1 MFWAFVDVNGQP
13 TYCPLAEFGTQS
25 LREGRDIYA
34 RAVVALPVTAH
45 TPLRNAEDV
54 EGKIAILERGMCD
67 FVTKVRHAQDAG
79 AVAVIVANAASEDPE
94 AAFVMDAGSRR
105 AEATAI
111 HIPSIMLPRAKAVI
125 VFERIREQYLERRDY
140 SMTIRFLGAQSAA
153 AVLEQIQSAGNQEQQ
168 QQREAKLAEQREQQQ
183 VQATKLLRSRLT
195 LMGDVEASPTAS
207 PTPST
212 ASSRSSS
219 SNQNQREEP
228 QDPPPGSSSSCA
240 SVVSEHL
247 DLHAPPGLPS
257 YSWQSTASST
267 CTSLDIRSNNQ
278 ELRTLSHWCP
288 MTTALLVLDV
298 QNYFALHQNES
309 CLHEHSFVNLEYYK
323 RIKTV
328 MVAHIQ
334 DVLLAC
340 RSCEGVEVIYSV
352 VESATPDGRDRS
364 HAHKNAGIHV
374 TKGGFGAQI
383 LPKIAP
389 TENDIVLPRTG
400 IKYVLPRAACCCV
413 LLNLLLLPPAS
424 SKPRTWT
431 TCCAIWACS
440 TSCSWA
446 SRTCAASSAVR
457 AQLWT
462 KVTRSRC

>member
-1 MFWAFVDVNGQP
+1 MFWAFVDVNGQL

-45 TPLRNAEDV
+45 TALRNAEDV
-54 EGKIAILERGMCD
+54 QGKIAILERGMCD
-67 FVTKVRHAQDAG
+67 FVTKVCHAQDAG
-79 AVAVIVANAASEDPE
+79 AIAVIVANTANEDPE

-125 VFERIREQYLERRDY
+125 VFEQIRERYLERRDY
-140 SMTIRFLGAQSAA
+140 SMTIRFLGAQSVA
-153 AVLEQIQSAGNQEQQ
+153 AVLEQIQSADDQEQQ
-168 QQREAKLAEQREQQQ
+168 QKREAKLAEQREQQQ
-183 VQATKLLRSRLT
+183 VQATKLLRSRLS

-212 ASSRSSS
+212 VSSRSSS
-219 SNQNQREEP
+219 SNQNQCDH
-228 QDPPPGSSSSCA
+228 DPSPLPSFSCA
-240 SVVSEHL
+240 SVVSEPL
-247 DLHAPPGLPS
+247 DLHTAPMPS

-278 ELRTLSHWCP
+278 ELRTLSHWCL

-309 CLHEHSFVNLEYYK
+309 CLHEHSLVNLEYYK

-364 HAHKNAGIHV
+364 HAHKTAGIHV

-389 TENDIVLPRTG
+389 TENDVVLPRTG
-400 IKYVLPRAACCCV
+400 IKYVRLRIDSAVPLR
-413 LLNLLLLPPAS
+413 LH
-424 SKPRTWT
+424 
-431 TCCAIWACS
+431 S
-440 TSCSWA
+440 TSFC
-446 SRTCAASSAVR
+446 C
-457 AQLWT
+457 QHL
-462 KVTRSRC
+462 RSH